1 VAAREPLRAARDL
14 FDTLGTVGWGARA
27 RAELAAA
34 GEASE
39 ECRPAAWSTLTPQEW
54 QIAQLA
60 AAGLTNSEIGE
71 QLLISRRTVGSH
83 LYHLFPKLGV
93 TARSQLADALS
104 AAEPTA
110 GAPAGLSRRAYRRP
124 GGTRVRSIGRVL
136 NSTTLIFRTDAW
148 LRVPRKAS
156 PAVQPTATAPST
168 PDSIRLT
175 GGPDEAWRVGRGQPA
190 FIAHQEPAALS
201 TAVARADRSRSGR

>member
-1 VAAREPLRAARDL
+1 VAAREPLRAAREL
-14 FDTLGTVGWGARA
+14 FDALGIAGWSARA
-27 RAELAAA
+27 RAELEAT

-39 ECRPAAWSTLTPQEW
+39 ESRPAAWSTLTPQEW

-110 GAPAGLSRRAYRRP
+110 GHRPA
-124 GGTRVRSIGRVL
+124 
-136 NSTTLIFRTDAW
+136 
-148 LRVPRKAS
+148 
-156 PAVQPTATAPST
+156 
-168 PDSIRLT
+168 
-175 GGPDEAWRVGRGQPA
+175 
-190 FIAHQEPAALS
+190 
-201 TAVARADRSRSGR
+201 

>member
-60 AAGLTNSEIGE
+60 AAGLTNSEIGG

-83 LYHLFPKLGV
+83 LYHLVPSWGSPRG
-93 TARSQLADALS
+93 RSWPTRCPPPSRPQGTGRRRS
-104 AAEPTA
+104 AADRDSA
-110 GAPAGLSRRAYRRP
+110 SGAAFDTLDRR
-124 GGTRVRSIGRVL
+124 L
-136 NSTTLIFRTDAW
+136 
-148 LRVPRKAS
+148 
-156 PAVQPTATAPST
+156 
-168 PDSIRLT
+168 
-175 GGPDEAWRVGRGQPA
+175 
-190 FIAHQEPAALS
+190 
-201 TAVARADRSRSGR
+201 

>member
-104 AAEPTA
+104 AAEPAA
-110 GAPAGLSRRAYRRP
+110 GHRPA
-124 GGTRVRSIGRVL
+124 
-136 NSTTLIFRTDAW
+136 
-148 LRVPRKAS
+148 
-156 PAVQPTATAPST
+156 
-168 PDSIRLT
+168 
-175 GGPDEAWRVGRGQPA
+175 
-190 FIAHQEPAALS
+190 
-201 TAVARADRSRSGR
+201 